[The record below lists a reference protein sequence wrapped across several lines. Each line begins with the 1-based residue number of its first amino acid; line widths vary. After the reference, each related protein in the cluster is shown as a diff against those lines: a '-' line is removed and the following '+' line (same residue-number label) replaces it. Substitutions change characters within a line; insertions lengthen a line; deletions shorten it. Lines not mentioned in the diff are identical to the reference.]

1 MARIER
7 QDVTTTVIVQHVGGD
22 LRVRGREGA
31 DLLVDGERP
40 TIERLGEGQP
50 YLVRCDGDCRM
61 VVPQNVDLVVQ
72 QVGGDARLTDLGQS
86 LELGAVGG
94 DAVIRN
100 AHHVQLKAVGGDLRI
115 KWVDGDVTIQTV
127 GADATIREVCGAV
140 RVERVG
146 ADLYLRNIEGSC
158 IVEQVGADLL
168 LNVEFAPENEYR
180 FRVGGDILCRAPAGT
195 SARFVMP
202 AHMSVDL
209 DIEAGVTESEDGTQ
223 QIITIGDGQTL
234 VLIEDGD
241 GLRLVG
247 EAEDY
252 VINLG
257 SQIEEEI
264 EARMSSLEEQLSQHL
279 SGLDKRLQTWTDQFT
294 PQAER
299 IAERAQRQAE
309 RAMERVRRNL
319 ERQRGSKRKRAFG
332 ARSFEFSWSG
342 TAGSSAA
349 PQPKAEPVTEAERLM
364 VLRMLQDGKI
374 SLEEAERLLAA
385 LDAPDQ
391 GV

>member
-7 QDVTTTVIVQHVGGD
+7 QDVTTTVIVQQVGGD
-22 LRVRGREGA
+22 LHVRGRGGA
-31 DLLVDGERP
+31 DLVVEGEHP
-40 TIERLGEGQP
+40 AIERLGEGQP

-94 DAVIRN
+94 DVVIRN
-100 AHHVQLKAVGGDLRI
+100 AHHVQLRAVGGDLRL
-115 KWVDGDVTIQTV
+115 KWVDGDVTIQAV

-140 RVERVG
+140 RVKRIG
-146 ADLYLRNIEGSC
+146 ADLYLRNVEGSC
-158 IVEQVGADLL
+158 IIEQVGSDLL
-168 LNVEFAPENEYR
+168 LNIEFAPENEYR
-180 FRVGGDILCRAPAGT
+180 FRVGSDILCRAPAGT
-195 SARFVMP
+195 SARFVLP
-202 AHMSVDL
+202 AHLSVDL
-209 DIEAGVTESEDGTQ
+209 DIEADVTESEDGTQ
-223 QIITIGDGQTL
+223 QIVTIGEGQAL

-264 EARMSSLEEQLSQHL
+264 EARMSSLEEQLSLHL
-279 SGLDKRLQTWTDQFT
+279 SGLDKRLQTWSDQFA

-309 RAMERVRRNL
+309 RTMERVRRNL
-319 ERQRGSKRKRAFG
+319 EQQRGKRKRASG
-332 ARSFEFSWSG
+332 TRSFEFTWSG
-342 TAGSSAA
+342 SAGPGSAPR
-349 PQPKAEPVTEAERLM
+349 PQSEPVSEEERLM
-364 VLRMLQDGKI
+364 ILRMLQEGKI
-374 SLEEAERLLAA
+374 SLDEAERLLAA
-385 LDAPDQ
+385 LDAQ
-391 GV
+391 E